1 MHLLLLFFFS
11 VVVSSTSLDEKCPQ
25 GVICVQVLYKFVK
38 RRNTSIFSNNK
49 QAVSFTHICNAE
61 IRNTKANQSSSKSTT
76 LTIVKHDY

>member
-25 GVICVQVLYKFVK
+25 GVICVQVLYMFVK

-61 IRNTKANQSSSKSTT
+61 IRNTKANQSSSKPTT
-76 LTIVKHDY
+76 LKHDY